1 MKLGLKV
8 SVKGKSKNLK
18 ERDKSLGNFGR
29 CHLCKVASWAYQE
42 STHGAANRQIP
53 LFVAAPVQGAHGME
67 SSPMNRATKR
77 QWVYA
82 ASSHALIDH
91 YTLANEISS
100 IILRP
105 NDMLNY
111 NLLFPSFD

>member
-1 MKLGLKV
+1 MGTLEDVIYARWPLGHTRNR
-8 SVKGKSKNLK
+8 S
-18 ERDKSLGNFGR
+18 
-29 CHLCKVASWAYQE
+29 
-42 STHGAANRQIP
+42 HGAANRQIP
-53 LFVAAPVQGAHGME
+53 FVAAPVQGAHGME

-82 ASSHALIDH
+82 ASSHALIDRCA
-91 YTLANEISS
+91 LANEISS

-111 NLLFPSFD
+111 NLFLPSFD

>member
-1 MKLGLKV
+1 M
-8 SVKGKSKNLK
+8 
-18 ERDKSLGNFGR
+18 SLGNFGR
-29 CHLCKVASWAYQE
+29 CHLYKVASWAYQE
-42 STHGAANRQIP
+42 SSHGATNRQIP
-53 LFVAAPVQGAHGME
+53 FVVAPVQGAHGIVTHE
-67 SSPMNRATKR
+67 RSNQWA
-77 QWVYA
+77 WVYA

-111 NLLFPSFD
+111 NLFLPSFD